1 MGSRDIRSLAD
12 AEGMG
17 SETVSPVVAEG
28 CRGSDAT
35 GDRPLLDKIEDFWE
49 CQSYFRYSVYGGGP
63 AIVVSLVILVVLIVC
78 VKR

>member
-1 MGSRDIRSLAD
+1 MEHRDIRSLAD
-12 AEGMG
+12 TESMD
-17 SETVSPVVAEG
+17 SETESPVVAEG

-49 CQSYFRYSVYGGGP
+49 CESYFRYSVYGGGP
-63 AIVVSLVILVVLIVC
+63 AIVVLLVLLVVIIVC